1 MFAVC
6 GPTPLFF
13 LLCRYAPAYLYLSTS
28 SPSGLSMASRRPG
41 GPSKE
46 QQMTDGSTAAKAR
59 IVTVAA
65 GPERTDRQ
73 VPVRDR
79 RHEVLGG
86 LIGKWIN
93 EGHTVATRDIPS

>member
-1 MFAVC
+1 
-6 GPTPLFF
+6 
-13 LLCRYAPAYLYLSTS
+13 
-28 SPSGLSMASRRPG
+28 
-41 GPSKE
+41 
-46 QQMTDGSTAAKAR
+46 MTDGSTAAKAR

-93 EGHTVATRDIPS
+93 EGHTVATRDIPSVPILTSDVYEWVPGGFFVVHSA